1 MNNSETIITLASVG
15 ILSAGIS
22 FIFTNNIIGNYIFS
36 IRKDLNNIKNND
48 INLRH
53 TIKVLERRV
62 DELEKFR
69 LIAYEKNLSMREQRE
84 WDNLS
89 SDYDDDD
96 NLD

>member
-1 MNNSETIITLASVG
+1 MNNSENIIILTSVG

-36 IRKDLNNIKNND
+36 IGKDLNNIKNND

-89 SDYDDDD
+89 SDYDDD

>member
-1 MNNSETIITLASVG
+1 MNNSDNIITLTSVG

-22 FIFTNNIIGNYIFS
+22 YIFTNNIIGNYIFS
-36 IRKDLNNIKNND
+36 IGKDLNNIKNND

-89 SDYDDDD
+89 SDYDDD